1 MKVILVNKV
10 TFDVIQIN
18 NVSNIAYDSS
28 TNFFTITATPSGG
41 TYNANYYNLQVLW

>member
-10 TFDVIQIN
+10 TFDVIQII

-28 TNFFTITATPSGG
+28 TNFFTITGSPGG